1 MRVMQALEVTTDFDT
16 PETALTPF
24 ESQALRVFDIVS
36 NGNTIP
42 AAMRELGIDSSIMTF
57 LRRVKQSPILRRA
70 FDDARMAQAASFA
83 EQIIDIA
90 DNERDSARARNKL
103 DARKWL
109 ASKLDPKTFGDKLDL
124 SIDQTVSI
132 RAALDAAETRIVR
145 PMRDL
150 APESDSQV
158 IDLTAITEPA
168 SSDNE
173 SLSTPQTKD
182 AASLTLDDL
191 LG

>member
-1 MRVMQALEVTTDFDT
+1 MQALEAPIDFEDSDS
-16 PETALTPF
+16 ASLTPV
-24 ESQALRVFDIVS
+24 ESQTLKVFEVVS

-42 AAMRELGIDSSIMTF
+42 AAMRQLGVTCSLMTF
-57 LRRVKQSPILRRA
+57 LRRVKQNPMLLRA
-70 FDDARMAQAASFA
+70 FDVARQAQAASFA

-90 DNERDSARARNKL
+90 DNERDSSRARNML
-103 DARKWL
+103 DARKWI

-132 RAALDAAETRIVR
+132 RAALDAAELRVVR

-150 APESDSQV
+150 EHETDTQV
-158 IDLTAITEPA
+158 IDLTAIA
-168 SSDNE
+168 DHQSSDNE
-173 SLSTPQTKD
+173 SLSAPETKD